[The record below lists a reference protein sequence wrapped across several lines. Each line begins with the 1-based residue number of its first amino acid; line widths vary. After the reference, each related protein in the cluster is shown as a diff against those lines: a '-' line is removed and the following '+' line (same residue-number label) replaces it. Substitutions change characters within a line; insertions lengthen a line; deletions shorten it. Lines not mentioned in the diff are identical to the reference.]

1 MHLHKLCDIKKDYH
15 HFQVTLKGSGI
26 QNKIEGFL
34 KREKQYKEN
43 NLQHQQQCQTTVG
56 ITLGPNSHSKLKL
69 IGGERPQAVET
80 LWFTSHADPRLAGHV
95 LGCPKYGGLHP

>member
-1 MHLHKLCDIKKDYH
+1 MHLHKLCDLKKKDYH

-43 NLQHQQQCQTTVG
+43 NLQHQQQCQ
-56 ITLGPNSHSKLKL
+56 
-69 IGGERPQAVET
+69 QQ
-80 LWFTSHADPRLAGHV
+80 
-95 LGCPKYGGLHP
+95 